1 MHILVWQNR
10 RDKILFF
17 RLSILLFLWL
27 ATLSLNCLA
36 QNSKSILFSSE
47 MKMTEAGA
55 FTVITY
61 NIAGLPAFIS
71 SAVTKRSSSITEI
84 GEKLNRF
91 DIAHVQEDF
100 NYNKNLYNT
109 GNTHPFRS
117 KHKGKVPFGDG
128 LNTLSNFPIYDL
140 QRIRWKDCSGTD
152 CLTPKGFSFTRIE
165 VGKDI
170 FIDFYNVHAN
180 AWNHNSASAAR
191 RKNIKQLSDYIKL
204 NSADNAVIVMGDL
217 NARYC
222 FYNDNVSLLNTE
234 NGLTDVWVLQKNEG
248 KFPDLSKEF
257 PSEDILSITDSCE
270 TVDKILYKSSREIDL
285 LVTDYKFENL
295 LFSNAQGLP
304 LSDHIPVSAKFSWK
318 MQRKVHNRI
327 EPILTKNEK

>member
-10 RDKILFF
+10 RDTILFF
-17 RLSILLFLWL
+17 KLLILIVLCES
-27 ATLSLNCLA
+27 TLLLNCFA

-47 MKMTEAGA
+47 MKMTDGGA
-55 FTVITY
+55 FSVITY
-61 NIAGLPAFIS
+61 NIAGLPGFIS
-71 SAVTKRSSSITEI
+71 SAVTKRSSSIAEI

-100 NYNKNLYNT
+100 NYNKYLYNS
-109 GNTHPFRS
+109 GNTHPFRT
-117 KHKGKVPFGDG
+117 KNKGKVPFGDG
-128 LNTLSNFPIYDL
+128 LNTLSNFPIHDL

-152 CLTPKGFSFTRIE
+152 CLTPKGFSFSRIE
-165 VGKDI
+165 VAKDV

-204 NSADNAVIVMGDL
+204 NSAENAVIVMGDL

-222 FYNDNVSLLNTE
+222 FFNDNIGLLNTDNE
-234 NGLTDVWVLQKNEG
+234 LIDVWVSQKNEG
-248 KFPDLSKEF
+248 RFPDILKEF

-270 TVDKILYKSSREIDL
+270 TVDKILYKSSSEIDL
-285 LVTDYKFENL
+285 TVADYKFENH

-304 LSDHIPVSAKFSWK
+304 LSDHIPVSAKFFWK
-318 MQRKVHNRI
+318 LHRKVHNRI

>member
-1 MHILVWQNR
+1 
-10 RDKILFF
+10 
-17 RLSILLFLWL
+17 
-27 ATLSLNCLA
+27 
-36 QNSKSILFSSE
+36 

-61 NIAGLPAFIS
+61 NIAGLPEFIS
-71 SAVTKRSSSITEI
+71 SAVTKRSSSIAEI

-100 NYNKNLYNT
+100 NYNKYLYNS
-109 GNTHPFRS
+109 GNTHPFRTEN
-117 KHKGKVPFGDG
+117 KGKVPFGDG
-128 LNTLSNFPIYDL
+128 LNTLSNFPVHDL

-152 CLTPKGFSFTRIE
+152 CLTPKGFSFSRIE
-165 VGKDI
+165 VAKDI

-191 RKNIKQLSDYIKL
+191 RKNIKQLSDYIKF
-204 NSADNAVIVMGDL
+204 NSAENAIIVMGDL

-222 FYNDNVSLLNTE
+222 FYNDNISLLSTV
-234 NGLTDVWVLQKNEG
+234 NGLTDVWVSEKNEG
-248 KFPDLSKEF
+248 KFPDLSKDF

-270 TVDKILYKSSREIDL
+270 TIDKILYKSSSEIDL
-285 LVTDYKFENL
+285 AVTNYKFENL
-295 LFSNAQGLP
+295 LFSNAEGLH
-304 LSDHIPVSAKFSWK
+304 LSDHIPVSAKFFWK
-318 MQRKVHNRI
+318 IKRNIRNRV